1 MLHSQYGGQSGFKAL
16 RQAKGGKSMRIKT
29 TVRAIGIG
37 VVAAGA
43 AGFLIG
49 VGPATAAPDTGS
61 VSGGS
66 ADLAVTISS
75 SFDTCHLTVTNRG
88 PDTAYNVI
96 AGPSS
101 LVALLAGGP
110 PRYLGTMAAGE
121 SLTENFV
128 GCGFIAGSPLTYFA
142 LSTTGDPAQANNTV
156 TY

>member
-1 MLHSQYGGQSGFKAL
+1 
-16 RQAKGGKSMRIKT
+16 MRMNT
-29 TVRAIGIG
+29 TVRTIG
-37 VVAAGA
+37 VGAVAAGA
-43 AGFLIG
+43 AALVIG
-49 VGPATAAPDTGS
+49 VGPAAAAPDTGS
-61 VSGGS
+61 ASGGS
-66 ADLAVTISS
+66 ADLSVTISS

>member
-1 MLHSQYGGQSGFKAL
+1 
-16 RQAKGGKSMRIKT
+16 MRTNKT
-29 TVRAIGIG
+29 VQAIGVG

-49 VGPATAAPDTGS
+49 VGPAAAAPETGS
-61 VSGGS
+61 SSGGS
-66 ADLAVTISS
+66 ADLSVTISS

-110 PRYLGTMAAGE
+110 PRYLGNMAAGQ
-121 SLTENFV
+121 SLTEYFG
-128 GCGFIAGSPLTYFA
+128 GCGFIAGAPLTYFA
-142 LSTTGDPAQANNTV
+142 LSTTGDPAPANNTV
-156 TY
+156 TYNIN